1 MEKIPFLLSF
11 LLIAAGLVG
20 VVRGR
25 IDRRWFTSRATAL
38 LPLALGL
45 LLLFLT
51 SAPPLGAAGRVPSP
65 IKAPLPADAVLS
77 YLEPIVRAGTERGDH
92 VFPDQRR
99 SFPHW
104 ERQVLEAHRQ
114 ADGALAQ
121 VPKVLDALNRGDIDR
136 FTAWVRLGVLAED
149 VRQANLTIHDLTPP
163 SLLDLRDRHTLEQ
176 ALADLKTSLE
186 QKRRGIQKLQAFVR
200 GTDARDLTAARLEL
214 DRGHDGMVAG
224 LTKMLRVKARLGVGD
239 D

>member
-1 MEKIPFLLSF
+1 MPE
-11 LLIAAGLVG
+11 
-20 VVRGR
+20 
-25 IDRRWFTSRATAL
+25 
-38 LPLALGL
+38 
-45 LLLFLT
+45 
-51 SAPPLGAAGRVPSP
+51 
-65 IKAPLPADAVLS
+65 
-77 YLEPIVRAGTERGDH
+77 
-92 VFPDQRR
+92 
-99 SFPHW
+99 
-104 ERQVLEAHRQ
+104 
-114 ADGALAQ
+114 
-121 VPKVLDALNRGDIDR
+121 VLDALNRGDIDR

-163 SLLDLRDRHTLEQ
+163 SLLDLRDRHTLEE

-200 GTDARDLTAARLEL
+200 GTAARDLTAARLEL